1 MVTWQT
7 WHSITVFIGE
17 VLFPFSVSEVFLSEL
32 IDWFVGR
39 NNHQHVFQ
47 GYHLARSPLHWPGL
61 YVLEEDVTILT
72 SLLFYLSLSLIT

>member
-1 MVTWQT
+1 
-7 WHSITVFIGE
+7 VFIGE

-47 GYHLARSPLHWPGL
+47 GYHLACSPLH
-61 YVLEEDVTILT
+61 
-72 SLLFYLSLSLIT
+72 